1 MFKTMAQRRPD
12 KLIASSVSGRAAVGV
27 AVEDL
32 SDEVA
37 RLARKV
43 SLIVP
48 TAKKLGTLTR
58 EKARIDAA
66 LDGAFA
72 ATTGGPIASAIEGA
86 PLSLQRDRQTGEV
99 VAEEPS
105 SNFKTSPPEPTQ
117 IRRQEENAIAGRV
130 ADLYERLGGFI
141 KPSLRKP
148 TDYDA

>member
-1 MFKTMAQRRPD
+1 MAQRRPD
-12 KLIASSVSGRAAVGV
+12 NLIASPVSGRAAVRV

-32 SDEVA
+32 SDQVA
-37 RLARKV
+37 RLARK
-43 SLIVP
+43 LNRIAP
-48 TAKKLGTLTR
+48 TADKHGTPTR

-66 LDGAFA
+66 LGGAFA
-72 ATTGGPIASAIEGA
+72 ATTCGRLPAAAEEA

-99 VAEEPS
+99 VAGELVEEPS
-105 SNFKTSPPEPTQ
+105 SNFRTSPPEPTQ
-117 IRRQEENAIAGRV
+117 TRRQEENAIAGRV